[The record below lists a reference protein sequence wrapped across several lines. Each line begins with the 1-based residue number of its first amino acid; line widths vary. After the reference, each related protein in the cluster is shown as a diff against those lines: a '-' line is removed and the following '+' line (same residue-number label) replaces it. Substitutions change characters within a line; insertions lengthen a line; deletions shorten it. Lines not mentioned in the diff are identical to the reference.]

1 MAMTPEEKQKL
12 NFLEKMVISMVRGEN
27 VEMLKNIERRITF
40 PVLSLSDL
48 SDVSETA
55 PSNGQVLKYNGTEW
69 APGTDIDT

>member
-55 PSNGQVLKYNGTEW
+55 PLNGQVLKYNGTEW
-69 APGTDIDT
+69 TPGTDIDT